1 MDLSQFFGTAREL
14 NQMVDWKPD
23 APVDEFWEAWN
34 NAAQEVAALQSEN
47 DALRA
52 QLADMKL
59 KYNTLQVEFAALS
72 SAAGHMEAA
81 YEAALAAA
89 SS

>member
-1 MDLSQFFGTAREL
+1 
-14 NQMVDWKPD
+14 MVDWKPD

-47 DALRA
+47 DDLRA

-59 KYNTLQVEFAALS
+59 KYNLIRGNSHDETNKPNHTMPEL
-72 SAAGHMEAA
+72 
-81 YEAALAAA
+81 
-89 SS
+89 